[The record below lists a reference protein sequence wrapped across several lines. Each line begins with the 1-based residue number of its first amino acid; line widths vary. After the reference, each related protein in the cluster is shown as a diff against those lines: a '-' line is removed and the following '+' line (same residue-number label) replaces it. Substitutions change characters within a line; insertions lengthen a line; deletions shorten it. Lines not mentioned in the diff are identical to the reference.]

1 MENVQV
7 KLVKRP
13 IGEPKADDFAIVRG
27 PVPEPQAGQVLVEV
41 HYLSLDPAMRGW
53 MNEGKSYVKPVGL
66 GEVMR
71 ALGVGR
77 VIASADPRFTVGD
90 YVSGTL
96 GVQKYAV
103 CDASDLTKVDP
114 NLAPLPAHLHVLGMT
129 GLTAYFG
136 LLDVGRP
143 QPGETVL
150 VSAAAGAVGSLVG
163 QIAKLKGC
171 RVVGIAGGAQK
182 CAYVRDELGFDAV
195 IDYRHEDVAR
205 AIKTHCPKGVDIYFD
220 NVGGEILDAAL
231 ASLALRGRVVLCG
244 AIAVYNATEKP
255 AGPSNYLSLLIN
267 RGRMEGF
274 IVFDY
279 RERYPEAIAELAT
292 WLRQGKLK
300 HREHIVSGI
309 ETFPERLLML
319 FRGENLGK
327 LVLQVIE

>member
-1 MENVQV
+1 MENIQV

-13 IGEPKADDFAIVRG
+13 IGEPKTDDFAIVRA
-27 PVPEPQAGQVLVEV
+27 PVPEPQAGQLLVEV

-77 VIASADPRFTVGD
+77 VIASADPRFAVDD
-90 YVSGTL
+90 YVSGPV
-96 GVQKYAV
+96 GVQKYAL
-103 CDASDLTKVDP
+103 CDAADFTKIDP
-114 NLAPLPAHLHVLGMT
+114 TLAPLPAHLHVLGMT

-143 QPGETVL
+143 KAGETVL

-195 IDYRHEDVAR
+195 IDYKSEDVAQ
-205 AIKTHCPKGVDIYFD
+205 AIKTHCSNGVDVYFD
-220 NVGGEILDAAL
+220 NVGGHILDAAL
-231 ASLALRGRVVLCG
+231 AALALRGRIVLCG

-279 RERYPEAIAELAT
+279 RERYPKAITELAA

-300 HREHIVSGI
+300 HREHIVTGI

-327 LVLQVIE
+327 LVLQVAE